1 MRVAEIDAMMAAGIP
16 FERIEAE
23 IECMQEPDVIKSA
36 LWLYAWTE
44 SDRPSR
50 RRAVGELLTGL
61 GLST

>member
-23 IECMQEPDVIKSA
+23 IECAQESDVVKSA

-44 SDRPSR
+44 SDRTAR
-50 RRAVGELLTGL
+50 RRAVGELIAGL
-61 GLST
+61 GL